1 MYRVNILTNEDYVR
15 KHEPTEY
22 KNIRTASF
30 TTARILLTDDNNHM
44 YTIRPGSVKWIGINT
59 EEVLTDAETVL

>member
-22 KNIRTASF
+22 RNIQTVSI
-30 TTARILLTDDNNHM
+30 TTGRIILADSNNHM
-44 YTIRPGSVKWIGINT
+44 YTIRPGSVRFMDFRL
-59 EEVLTDAETVL
+59 EEVQHE